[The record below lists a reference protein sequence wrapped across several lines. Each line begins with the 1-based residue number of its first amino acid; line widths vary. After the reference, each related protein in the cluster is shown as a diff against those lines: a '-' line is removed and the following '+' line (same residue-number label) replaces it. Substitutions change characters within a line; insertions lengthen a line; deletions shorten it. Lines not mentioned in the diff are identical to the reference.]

1 VGKRS
6 GVTIGMIY
14 AVSPEGVIG
23 LAGQIPWK
31 HPGDVRRFQ
40 RITRGTVVIMGR
52 ATFEET
58 GAAIPDRTNLVVTS
72 RPLVAPD
79 VQTAPSVEAALDRA
93 RALTRVDGRPI
104 WFIGGARIFAEGARF
119 ADLIDVT
126 YVPDHVTDPRAV
138 HAPAIDETV
147 FEAGPLVQHEDE
159 PGLSRRLYRRR
170 RVTVV

>member
-1 VGKRS
+1 M
-6 GVTIGMIY
+6 IGMIY

-40 RITRGTVVIMGR
+40 RTTEGTVVIMGR

-93 RALTRVDGRPI
+93 RALAGVGRADERAI
-104 WFIGGARIFAEGARF
+104 WFIGGARILAEGARF

-138 HAPAIDETV
+138 HAPPIDETV
-147 FEAGPLVQHEDE
+147 FEAGPLLPHEDE

-170 RVTVV
+170 RAAVV